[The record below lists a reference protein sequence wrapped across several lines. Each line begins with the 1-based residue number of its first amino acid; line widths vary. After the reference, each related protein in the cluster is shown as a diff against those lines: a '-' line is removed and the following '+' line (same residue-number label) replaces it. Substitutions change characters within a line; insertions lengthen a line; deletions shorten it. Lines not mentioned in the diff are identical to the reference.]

1 MNQFKRTFLL
11 AAICTICKLAYA
23 ENIEEFMA
31 GYVDA
36 FNTADVS
43 ALANSFYYESLTIT
57 NDSEL
62 LIFEDRNSVIEWLN
76 DTMTNI
82 GANEGTFTR
91 TLSSQ
96 NCQLSENIWIYK
108 ADFERTFSSGDIGY
122 LNVAYVLLET
132 SNGLRITNLITASLI
147 ESGLCK

>member
-1 MNQFKRTFLL
+1 MNQLKRAILA
-11 AAICTICKLAYA
+11 AAICTICNLAYA

-36 FNTADVS
+36 FNSADVS
-43 ALANSFYYESLTIT
+43 ALVNSFYYESLTIT

-76 DTMTNI
+76 ETMTNI
-82 GANEGTFTR
+82 GAKEGTFTR

-96 NCQLSENIWIYK
+96 SCQLSEKIWIYK
-108 ADFERTFSSGDIGY
+108 ADFERTFPTGDIGY
-122 LNVAYVLLET
+122 LNVAYILLET
-132 SNGLRITNLITASLI
+132 N
-147 ESGLCK
+147 